1 MSRDFKNELLELL
14 RSDEEFR
21 YAVAGLLGLDT
32 ILSELKM
39 LREDFNRAF
48 KALDRRLMA
57 LGARWGIESEIAFRE
72 AMKGVIEEILGAG
85 EVGKWVYFDE
95 EGEVFG
101 YPTQVEADVL
111 IKDGVH
117 VLIGVKSSAS
127 DGDVSKL
134 WRIGNLY
141 AKVVGVKP
149 RLALIAPFIDERGL
163 ETAKKLGV
171 EVYTRT

>member
-57 LGARWGIESEIAFRE
+57 LGARWGIESKIAFRE

-85 EVGKWVYFDE
+85 EVGKS
-95 EGEVFG
+95 GVF
-101 YPTQVEADVL
+101 
-111 IKDGVH
+111 
-117 VLIGVKSSAS
+117 
-127 DGDVSKL
+127 
-134 WRIGNLY
+134 
-141 AKVVGVKP
+141 
-149 RLALIAPFIDERGL
+149 
-163 ETAKKLGV
+163 
-171 EVYTRT
+171 